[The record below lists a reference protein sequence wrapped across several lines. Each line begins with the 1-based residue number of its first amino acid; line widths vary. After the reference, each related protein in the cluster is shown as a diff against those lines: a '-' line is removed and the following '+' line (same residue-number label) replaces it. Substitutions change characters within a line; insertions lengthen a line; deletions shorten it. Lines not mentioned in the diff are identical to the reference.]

1 LFKTKKFT
9 QELLNIDSNTPIY
22 ICGHIKA
29 DQDSVGSSIALAEFL
44 SHYKKQV
51 YILLSP
57 RDNNILAWK
66 PTIKFITD
74 RVTHKSYVFIALDI
88 NETYRL
94 GEFEKYYFEADKTFN
109 IDHHQGNST
118 NADFILD
125 VPSASSTC
133 EILYTLIYRHNKNL
147 LTKDICEYLYAG
159 IFTDTNGL
167 SRRLSTKTLE
177 IVQNLV
183 NKNIP
188 YAQINRLTLS
198 LRTMYEFVALSHM
211 VKEIVKEKHFHY
223 LVVDKQREEYS
234 ALSLNTITKKLAEDL
249 RKIDEIDTFVVLIL
263 NHDNSINA
271 KTMTNST
278 ALACDIAKLFGG
290 GGHKKEAG
298 FATRDFTV
306 KEIVSKTNEFLEKV
320 LKNK

>member
-1 LFKTKKFT
+1 MFKTKKIT
-9 QELLNIDSNTPIY
+9 QELLKIDKKTPIY

-29 DQDSVGSSIALAEFL
+29 DQDSVGASIVLAEFL
-44 SHYKKQV
+44 SHYGKNV

-57 RDNNILAWK
+57 KDTNILAWK
-66 PTIKFITD
+66 PTTKFITD
-74 RVTHKSYVFIALDI
+74 KIEHEHYVFVAIDI

-94 GEFEKYYFEADKTFN
+94 GEFEKYYLKADIKFN

-118 NADFILD
+118 NADFVLD
-125 VPSASSTC
+125 VPEVSSTC
-133 EILYTLIYRHNKNL
+133 EIIYTLIYRHNKNL
-147 LTKDICEYLYAG
+147 LTKEMCEYLYAG

-167 SRRLSTKTLE
+167 SRRLSPHTLE
-177 IVQNLV
+177 IVQKLV
-183 NKNIP
+183 NKNIS

-211 VKEIVKEKHFHY
+211 VKELVKEKHFHY
-223 LVVDKQREEYS
+223 LVVDKNRPEYS
-234 ALSLNTITKKLAEDL
+234 KLSLNTITKKLAEDL

-298 FATRDFTV
+298 FTTNNFTV
-306 KEIVSKTNEFLEKV
+306 EEIVLKTNQFLEKV
-320 LKNK
+320 LNK